1 MRETLEKN
9 LWVTV
14 GSLEETAKKY
24 FASTPALPM
33 DGNWIT
39 SEHGTFNANKRTAEF
54 VRAFKRQSKGAKFL
68 PFFNKPNTPYEY
80 VYVYYEGETFPRGV
94 IGFGTWGSVKDDG
107 RLRYTIVSRR
117 IANNKFTNDKPQHLM
132 VATEK
137 LDVAISNAN
146 TYLLQHNPLEIGK
159 HFREDIARHQE
170 VDVDLADSNLR
181 EARVISL
188 FGKHGYNRLEVSEL
202 NRITDQLVS
211 ATLPALDVY
220 LSGQAESDR
229 KPEDVT
235 WYENIKM
242 VAERKKEYAQAA
254 NRCKVTW
261 CVYVQVKDRGPTYK
275 AARIPHVKHN
285 GVWTVP
291 VPSLNLMWE
300 DKNVTLTTWVAEH
313 EVPAWLLGKMAVAD
327 TLNTNQYVPNVGYK
341 VATNVFYIEEL
352 ESDTAP

>member
-1 MRETLEKN
+1 MTALEAS
-9 LWVTV
+9 LWVSV
-14 GSLEETAKKY
+14 DEIERIAKIY

-33 DGNWIT
+33 DGHWIT
-39 SEHGTFNANKRTAEF
+39 TELGTFNVHKHTAEF
-54 VRAFKRQSKGAKFL
+54 VRAFKRQSKSAKFL
-68 PFFNKPNTPYEY
+68 PYRPKPNQPWEY
-80 VYVYYEGETFPRGV
+80 VYVYYEGEPFARGI
-94 IGFGTWGSVKDDG
+94 IGYGTWGSVKGEG
-107 RLRYTIVSRR
+107 RDRYTIASRR
-117 IANNKFTNDKPQHLM
+117 IANNKFTKDKAQHLM

-137 LDVAISNAN
+137 LDVAIVNAN
-146 TYLLQHNPLEIGK
+146 TYLLQHNALEMGK
-159 HFREDIARHQE
+159 HFREGLIRHQE

-181 EARVISL
+181 MARITSL
-188 FGKHGYNRLEVSEL
+188 FGKHGYNRLESSEL

-211 ATLPALDVY
+211 TTLPALEVY
-220 LSGQAESDR
+220 LNGQAESDR

-275 AARIPHVKHN
+275 AARIPHVEHN
-285 GVWTVP
+285 GVWTMP
-291 VPSLNLMWE
+291 DLMWE

-327 TLNTNQYVPNVGYK
+327 TLDINQYVPNIGYK
-341 VATNVFYIEEL
+341 VANNLFYIEEL
-352 ESDTAP
+352 ESDSTT